1 MKRLILSGGK
11 PTESK
16 RWVDALLCQADGEA
30 RIGLCLF
37 AGEDSKIQAA
47 MESGV
52 ADVVKRWA
60 DKTKV
65 ELKTLTPDNFTEASN
80 WANIIVIP
88 GGDPSK
94 LQKELAPYGDLMQ
107 LWDGKTISGSSAGAD
122 IMCCRY
128 VYLQDKTFHQGFGWV
143 KANFIPHWLAEW
155 EGWDYKTWQW
165 AANELATDHGQT
177 PLLLV
182 REGEFVEIA
191 VQ

>member
-16 RWVDALLCQADGEA
+16 RWVDALLCQANGEA

-37 AGEDSKIQAA
+37 AGEDSKIQTA
-47 MESGV
+47 MEHGV
-52 ADVVKRWA
+52 TEVIKHWA
-60 DKTKV
+60 GNTKV
-65 ELKTLTPDNFTEASN
+65 ECQTLTPDNFVKVSN

-88 GGDPSK
+88 GGDSQK
-94 LQKELAPYGDLMQ
+94 LYNELTPQGDLMQ

-122 IMCCRY
+122 IMCRRY

-143 KANFIPHWLAEW
+143 QANFIPHWLADW

-165 AANELATDHGQT
+165 AVNELATQPGQV